1 MKDASVYWLA
11 TTEKEIHFIDAIIS
25 AYDGMA
31 AVRRD
36 FRILNGRAMYKVYV
50 SPGMEDEFLEVM
62 ARLRDIADISEIRR
76 GEDAADDT
84 PAIPAERDG

>member
-1 MKDASVYWLA
+1 MNDALVYWVA
-11 TTEKEIHFIDAIIS
+11 TSEEEIHYIDAIIS

-36 FRILNGRAMYKVYV
+36 FEIFAGRAMYKIYV

-62 ARLRDIADISEIRR
+62 DRLREKASLGDLIRDDAQIASDP
-76 GEDAADDT
+76 DH
-84 PAIPAERDG
+84 

>member
-1 MKDASVYWLA
+1 MKDALVYWLA
-11 TTEKEIHFIDAIIS
+11 TSEKEIHFIDAIIS

-36 FRILNGRAMYKVYV
+36 FRILNGQAMYKVYV

-62 ARLRDIADISEIRR
+62 ARLRETVTITDLIRDD
-76 GEDAADDT
+76 DAKTASD
-84 PAIPAERDG
+84 

>member
-11 TTEKEIHFIDAIIS
+11 TNEEEIHFIDAIIS

-36 FRILNGRAMYKVYV
+36 FRILNGRAMYKIYV
-50 SPGMEDEFLEVM
+50 AQGMEDEFLAVM
-62 ARLRDIADISEIRR
+62 ARLRETASIADLIQ
-76 GEDAADDT
+76 DDDLT
-84 PAIPAERDG
+84 LASS

>member
-1 MKDASVYWLA
+1 MEAIVYWLA
-11 TTEKEIHFIDAIIS
+11 TSEEEIHFIDAIVS

-36 FRILNGRAMYKVYV
+36 FKIIDGRAMYKVYV

-62 ARLRDIADISEIRR
+62 ERLKARAKIEALIRETEVAD
-76 GEDAADDT
+76 GPVPGA
-84 PAIPAERDG
+84 